1 MPIIQ
6 GRNTNNDLGVKM
18 VYLYVE
24 SCEYCNDEIS
34 DVASLEQG
42 EEVLWC
48 EVCLEKVKEHSEEE
62 HEYNEDV
69 DCPKCNE

>member
-1 MPIIQ
+1 
-6 GRNTNNDLGVKM
+6 M

-24 SCEYCNDEIS
+24 SCEYCSEEIS
-34 DVASLEQG
+34 EVASLEQG

-48 EVCLEKVKEHSEEE
+48 EICLEKVNEHSEEE
-62 HEYNEDV
+62 HEYNEDI